1 MRRFIAHLLIIS
13 LLAINVAW
21 AADECAL
28 QYSNEASG
36 VALPADLSADLSADS
51 YPDTAGDDD
60 VCDDPCVGWLHFVAI
75 MPGAKFDYF
84 PFTCQAVVRTGIS
97 FHSLDQ
103 TPPIRPP
110 QT

>member
-21 AADECAL
+21 AVDECAL

-36 VALPADLSADLSADS
+36 VVLELGLAGDLSADS
-51 YPDTAGDDD
+51 HPDTTGDDG
-60 VCDDPCVGWLHFVAI
+60 VCNDPCIGWLHLVAI
-75 MPGAKFDYF
+75 TPGIKLDYF
-84 PFTCQAVVRTGIS
+84 PFTRQEVVRTDIS
-97 FHSLDQ
+97 FHSLDK

-110 QT
+110 QI

>member
-21 AADECAL
+21 AVDECAL
-28 QYSNEASG
+28 QYSNEASA
-36 VALPADLSADLSADS
+36 VALSGDLSADS
-51 YPDTAGDDD
+51 YPDTTGDDD
-60 VCDDPCVGWLHFVAI
+60 VCDDPCVGWLHLVAI
-75 MPGAKFDYF
+75 TPGAKFDYF
-84 PFTCQAVVRTGIS
+84 PFTRQAVVRTGIS

-110 QT
+110 QI

>member
-21 AADECAL
+21 AVDECAL

-36 VALPADLSADLSADS
+36 VALSTDLSADLSADS

-60 VCDDPCVGWLHFVAI
+60 ICDVPCIGWLHLVAVTS
-75 MPGAKFDYF
+75 GTKLGDF
-84 PFTCQAVVRTGIS
+84 PFIHQAVARTGLS

-110 QT
+110 QI